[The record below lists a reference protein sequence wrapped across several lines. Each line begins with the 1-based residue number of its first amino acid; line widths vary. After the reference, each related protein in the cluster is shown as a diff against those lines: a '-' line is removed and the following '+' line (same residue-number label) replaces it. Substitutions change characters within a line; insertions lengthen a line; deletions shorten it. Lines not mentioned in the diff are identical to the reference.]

1 MLALLWAW
9 GGEHVFSTLTAME
22 MLLTNL
28 PCFFCMAESRRLLAA
43 KFAQA
48 ISDAAEAASSPAISG
63 MDRARKAY
71 EGLQFDFPL
80 VEAEDLLALAIRLR

>member
-1 MLALLWAW
+1 MCSPLSLLWKCCSQIC
-9 GGEHVFSTLTAME
+9 HV
-22 MLLTNL
+22 
-28 PCFFCMAESRRLLAA
+28 FFCMAESRRLLAA